1 MQEGE
6 PMGNGVMAR
15 AARGLMMVVGLSA
28 VLAGLAPT
36 GIAQERISVPDALC
50 AVLPASGAAEVCAAY
65 FACIAA
71 DLNVHLVPQ
80 ACDQSL
86 YGTLLDGCAAT
97 GECAADILFSAAIT
111 QLSAD
116 YIFERLEPEN
126 FHAALIGINNA
137 FRAADASLLSTHTT
151 NAYAS
156 YPHRLLPYVAGLGHA
171 QFGSGEL
178 ALAHFAEAVN
188 TQFNTPLAF
197 YSRGYLHSAQGRDE
211 MASQDFYTFAAL
223 QGEDAPVR
231 YGLSVPVVTADEVL
245 PAGEAFLLYPVA
257 SYGFSPGGEYVAY
270 TFDAPAIPVTMSLSA
285 DETTLAVQGLT
296 PASFE
301 MPVPDVLFF
310 TCSEAICTRTLPLQQ
325 SFLGL
330 NASGS
335 ILRITTGGDYLEI
348 KEEIMYSEA
357 GVRTLGVLLPE
368 GVSDPRPAVTCPGGA
383 YALLEEGL
391 EVISN
396 PFWMPVTLYA
406 APGVSSEVIAQIDS
420 GTFTVTGSLTCAEG
434 GNWWPVTTADGVTGW
449 VSDTSGGF
457 GYNLLPADWFDRAR
471 PTVAELL
478 ELP

>member
-1 MQEGE
+1 
-6 PMGNGVMAR
+6 MGNGVIAR
-15 AARGLMMVVGLSA
+15 AARGLMMMVVLSA
-28 VLAGLAPT
+28 IVAGLAPT
-36 GIAQERISVPDALC
+36 GMAQERIPVSDALC
-50 AVLPASGAAEVCAAY
+50 AVLPASGAAEVCADY

-71 DLNVHLVPQ
+71 DPNAYLVPQ

-86 YGTLLDGCAAT
+86 YGTLLAGCAAT
-97 GECAADILFSAAIT
+97 GECAADILFSAAMT
-111 QLSAD
+111 QMAAD
-116 YIFERLEPEN
+116 NIFDGYEPEN
-126 FHAALIGINNA
+126 FHAALIDISAA

-171 QFGSGEL
+171 QFGSGDL

-197 YSRGYLHSAQGRDE
+197 YSRGYLHAAHGQDD

-231 YGLSVPVVTADEVL
+231 YGLSVPAVTADEVL
-245 PAGEAFLLYPVA
+245 PDAEAFVLYPIA
-257 SYGFSPGGEYVAY
+257 SYGFSPGGEFVAY
-270 TFDAPAIPVTMSLSA
+270 TFDAPAVPVTMSLST

-301 MPVPDVLFF
+301 MPIPDVLFF
-310 TCSEAICTRTLPLQQ
+310 TCTDAVCTRTLSLQQ

-330 NASGS
+330 SPAGS
-335 ILRITTGGDYLEI
+335 IVRITIGGDYLEI
-348 KEEIMYSEA
+348 EEDIMYSEA
-357 GVRTLGVLLPE
+357 GVQTLGVLLPE
-368 GVSDPRPAVTCPGGA
+368 GVNDPRLAVTCPGGA
-383 YALLEEGL
+383 YALLEEGM

-396 PFWMPVTLYA
+396 PFWMSTTLYA

-434 GNWWPVTTADGVTGW
+434 GNWWPVSTVDGVTGW
-449 VSDTSGGF
+449 VSDTSGGLA
-457 GYNLLPADWFDRAR
+457 YTLLPADWFDRAR